1 MELRSGRD
9 LPLLV
14 EFPLP
19 TPRGAGLKRCGFL
32 LTLAKTKTG
41 PDTSSGMFRA
51 ELQLLSRQNLEDLNV
66 FAGTA
71 NA

>member
-51 ELQLLSRQNLEDLNV
+51 ELQLLPRKTSRISTS